1 MKSLKSIVT
10 PLRLA
15 VLAALGVAAV
25 GAHAQSMVNARV
37 LGAQPV
43 VEQVPVQ
50 ECGRYGNQPSGVGAA
65 VGAVSGGLIGSQI
78 GKGSGHIAGAI
89 LGALGGAVL
98 GNTAEAYNNGYGGCS
113 TRYSQR
119 VTGYDV
125 TYEYNGRQYQT
136 RTAQAPGQW
145 LQVPSPDGYYG
156 QQQGYGYNNNGY
168 NNNGYNNGYDDN
180 VQTYPVQPAPVTAYP
195 VPPAYSSYPAGGD
208 APPAVYGNGYPYPPQ
223 PVYRAPYPQGYP
235 QVYPQQAYPYAQ
247 PVYQAYPAPVY
258 VRPAPRYVAP
268 VGVNLSIGGRI
279 GRHSHAGIGVGY

>member
-125 TYEYNGRQYQT
+125 TYEYNGRRYP
-136 RTAQAPGQW
+136 RRMDYHPGER
-145 LQVPSPDGYYG
+145 VRVRVDVSP
-156 QQQGYGYNNNGY
+156 Q
-168 NNNGYNNGYDDN
+168 
-180 VQTYPVQPAPVTAYP
+180 
-195 VPPAYSSYPAGGD
+195 
-208 APPAVYGNGYPYPPQ
+208 
-223 PVYRAPYPQGYP
+223 
-235 QVYPQQAYPYAQ
+235 
-247 PVYQAYPAPVY
+247 
-258 VRPAPRYVAP
+258 
-268 VGVNLSIGGRI
+268 
-279 GRHSHAGIGVGY
+279 

>member
-89 LGALGGAVL
+89 LGALALVWL
-98 GNTAEAYNNGYGGCS
+98 WQKYG
-113 TRYSQR
+113 R
-119 VTGYDV
+119 
-125 TYEYNGRQYQT
+125 
-136 RTAQAPGQW
+136 
-145 LQVPSPDGYYG
+145 
-156 QQQGYGYNNNGY
+156 
-168 NNNGYNNGYDDN
+168 
-180 VQTYPVQPAPVTAYP
+180 
-195 VPPAYSSYPAGGD
+195 
-208 APPAVYGNGYPYPPQ
+208 
-223 PVYRAPYPQGYP
+223 
-235 QVYPQQAYPYAQ
+235 
-247 PVYQAYPAPVY
+247 
-258 VRPAPRYVAP
+258 
-268 VGVNLSIGGRI
+268 
-279 GRHSHAGIGVGY
+279 

>member
-1 MKSLKSIVT
+1 MKSSNSVLT
-10 PLRLA
+10 PSRLA
-15 VLAALGVAAV
+15 VLVALGVAATAV
-25 GAHAQSMVNARV
+25 HAQSMVTVRV

-50 ECGRYGNQPSGVGAA
+50 ECGRYGNQPSGAGAA
-65 VGAVSGGLIGSQI
+65 VGAVTGGLIGSQI

-113 TRYSQR
+113 TSYNQR

-125 TYEYNGRQYQT
+125 TYEYNGRQYQA

-156 QQQGYGYNNNGY
+156 QQQGYGYNQGGY
-168 NNNGYNNGYDDN
+168 NDGG
-180 VQTYPVQPAPVTAYP
+180 VQTYPVQPAPVATYP
-195 VPPAYSSYPAGGD
+195 VPPAYSSYPVDGD
-208 APPAVYGNGYPYPPQ
+208 VPVVTAPVYGNPYLYPQQ
-223 PVYRAPYPQGYP
+223 PVYQAPYPQGYP
-235 QVYPQQAYPYAQ
+235 QAYPQPYPYAE

-279 GRHSHAGIGVGY
+279 GRHSNAGIGIGF